1 MSTRATVAAVTS
13 ILRTTVRLAAGVK
26 RSGDLQE
33 RDQREL
39 GPTPISSTKKVSIT
53 PAAVIEVCAIH
64 QVCRKPGPGLILA
77 GRGPLAER
85 PRACAPP
92 GYASKPGLPRARPG
106 AGVIGVC
113 APDGSVGPVGARP
126 ARAERGAGTVLLT
139 LAAGQFLMALDS
151 SVMNVSIAT
160 VASDLGTTVSG
171 VQTAITL
178 YTLVMAMFMI
188 TGGKIGG
195 IVGRRRAFSIGC
207 VIYGCGSVTTSLA
220 PNVGVLIFGW
230 SFLEGMGAVL
240 ILPAIVALVAS
251 NFAPSERPRAFGL
264 VMSAGAI
271 AVAAGPLIGGLVT
284 TYLSWRWVFVGEVL
298 VVAAI
303 LVLARRVADAPPTHR
318 PHLDLVGTVLS
329 AAGLGLFVFG
339 VLRSSAWGWVQP
351 KPGAPSLFGVSATV
365 WLVLAG
371 GTVMYGF
378 LAWERHQVARGAEP
392 LVDPAMLDN
401 GQLRGGLTI
410 FFFQYLLQGGLFFVV
425 PLFLSVALGLTA
437 LQTGVRLLPLSA
449 TLLLAAAGVP
459 RVWPKAS
466 PRRVVQVGLL
476 ALLGGIASLLA
487 ALEAGAG
494 PEITTWPML
503 LAGLGIGALASQL
516 GAVTVSSVP
525 DEQSSEVGGL
535 QNTFTNLGA
544 SLGTALA
551 GSVLIASLTAA
562 FLSGIAQNPAVP
574 KEVTTQATTQL
585 AAGAPFMSDAQLQ
598 VALDKANVP
607 PETSAAIVDE
617 NAKARIE
624 SLRAALAVLAFL
636 AVLSLFFTR
645 RIPMGQPSDIP
656 TTATALAEAQ
666 DD

>member
-1 MSTRATVAAVTS
+1 MESS
-13 ILRTTVRLAAGVK
+13 PAG
-26 RSGDLQE
+26 
-33 RDQREL
+33 
-39 GPTPISSTKKVSIT
+39 
-53 PAAVIEVCAIH
+53 
-64 QVCRKPGPGLILA
+64 
-77 GRGPLAER
+77 
-85 PRACAPP
+85 
-92 GYASKPGLPRARPG
+92 
-106 AGVIGVC
+106 
-113 APDGSVGPVGARP
+113 
-126 ARAERGAGTVLLT
+126 AERGAGTVLLT

-207 VIYGCGSVTTSLA
+207 VIYGCGSLTTSLA

-303 LVLARRVADAPPTHR
+303 LLLARRVADAPPTHR

-339 VLRSSAWGWVQP
+339 VLRSSAWGWVQA

-401 GQLRGGLTI
+401 RQLRGGLTI

-476 ALLGGIASLLA
+476 ALLGGIVSLLA
-487 ALEAGAG
+487 ALDAGAG
-494 PEITTWPML
+494 PEVTTWPML
-503 LAGLGIGALASQL
+503 LAGFGIGALASQL

-598 VALDKANVP
+598 VALDKADVP

-617 NAKARIE
+617 NSKARIE
-624 SLRAALAVLAFL
+624 SLRDSLAVLAFL

-645 RIPMGQPSDIP
+645 RIPMEQPSDIP
-656 TTATALAEAQ
+656 TTASAGAGRKTVEIIEDWPVERHSDESDSRLGRRGGRLERTVLEA
-666 DD
+666 